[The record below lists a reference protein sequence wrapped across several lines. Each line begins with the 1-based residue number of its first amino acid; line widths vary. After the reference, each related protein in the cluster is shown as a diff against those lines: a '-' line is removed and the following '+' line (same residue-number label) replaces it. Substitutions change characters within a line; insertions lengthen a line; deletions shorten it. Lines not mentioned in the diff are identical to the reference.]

1 MIYPDFGMSLP
12 LRNLRCGVYQYGKY
26 WIQCNWSTDTQP
38 DSWSW
43 SHDGYDGPGDSRC
56 GCSFTF
62 WDAIQ
67 AIEECEE
74 WLAYKKARREKK
86 NAVV

>member
-12 LRNLRCGVYQYGKY
+12 LR
-26 WIQCNWSTDTQP
+26 T
-38 DSWSW
+38 
-43 SHDGYDGPGDSRC
+43 
-56 GCSFTF
+56 
-62 WDAIQ
+62 
-67 AIEECEE
+67 E